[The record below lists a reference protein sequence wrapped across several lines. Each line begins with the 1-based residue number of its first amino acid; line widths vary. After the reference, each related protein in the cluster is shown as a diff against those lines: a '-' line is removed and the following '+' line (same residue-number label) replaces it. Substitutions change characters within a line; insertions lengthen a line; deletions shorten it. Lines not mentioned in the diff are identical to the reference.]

1 MSVLVIIPAYNEQE
15 SIEKVVDNLKKN
27 YPQYDYII
35 INDGSTQCIYEQ
47 LKKAQTNGK
56 TIKEY
61 LGVYYQIDDPNEPD
75 VNKTEKRIITY
86 KIQ

>member
-1 MSVLVIIPAYNEQE
+1 MYGKFKSNNRTDFEKKFNVNINESE
-15 SIEKVVDNLKKN
+15 TK
-27 YPQYDYII
+27 
-35 INDGSTQCIYEQ
+35 CIYDQ
-47 LKKAQTNGK
+47 LKEAQSNGK

-61 LGVYYQIDDPNEPD
+61 LGVYYQIDNPEEPD

>member
-35 INDGSTQCIYEQ
+35 INDGSKDKTSAICHERVYEIIDLPVNLGLTGAFQ
-47 LKKAQTNGK
+47 TGLKYA
-56 TIKEY
+56 
-61 LGVYYQIDDPNEPD
+61 
-75 VNKTEKRIITY
+75 Y
-86 KIQ
+86 K